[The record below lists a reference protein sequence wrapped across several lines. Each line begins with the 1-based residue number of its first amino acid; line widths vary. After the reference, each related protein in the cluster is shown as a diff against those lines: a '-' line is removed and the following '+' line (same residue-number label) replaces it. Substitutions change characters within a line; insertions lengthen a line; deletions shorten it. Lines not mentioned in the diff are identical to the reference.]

1 MKKLTS
7 SIVAMA
13 ALSGMSFAGGDII
26 APVFEQETVS
36 VPVEPAYVPAPVE
49 EYVAPAEEYSA
60 PAETYTSAPAEE
72 YFAPAE
78 TYTSAPAEE
87 YVAPAE
93 TYAPAATQEYVAPA
107 ATQEYVA
114 PAATQEYVAPA
125 ATAASTP
132 AKVETASS
140 TVAQPASMAVAPVL
154 AKALGLYIAG
164 GLTGIAAREQ
174 HDDSANLFSEEHNQ
188 DRQVVFTG
196 RLGYY
201 FMNYLGAEL
210 RGTYGITPTDN
221 HSDTKFK
228 QVGVYLKPNYDFN
241 NINLYGL
248 LGYAKANM
256 NDWNHL
262 GSTETGFSYGAGLG
276 YQLPNSKVSV
286 FSDVLNYLTEDDSM
300 SQWGMTVG
308 ASYQF

>member
-114 PAATQEYVAPA
+114 PAAT
-125 ATAASTP
+125 AASTP

-174 HDDSANLFSEEHNQ
+174 HDDSANLFSEEYHQ
-188 DRQVVFTG
+188 DRQVGFTG
-196 RLGYY
+196 RLGYD

-221 HSDTKFK
+221 KSDTKFK